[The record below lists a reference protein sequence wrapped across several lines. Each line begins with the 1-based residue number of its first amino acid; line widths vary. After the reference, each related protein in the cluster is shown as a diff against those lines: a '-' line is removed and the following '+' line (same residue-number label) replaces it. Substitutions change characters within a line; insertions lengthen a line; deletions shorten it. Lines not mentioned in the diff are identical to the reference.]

1 MTASPQELRLML
13 LDGAIRFAEKGREG
27 LVRADYEMVYD
38 GIARCQSI
46 LMELINALRPEHDSE
61 VCKRLSG
68 LYTFLYTR
76 LMEASRVKD
85 PAIVED
91 VIRLLQYERE
101 TWSMLVQKLAD
112 ENAAARGLS
121 ELPQATP
128 PIPPTP
134 PAPRPV

>member
-1 MTASPQELRLML
+1 ML

-38 GIARCQSI
+38 GISRCQSI
-46 LMELINALRPEHDSE
+46 LMELINSLRPEHDSE

-76 LMEASRVKD
+76 LMEASRIKE
-85 PAIVED
+85 PALVED

-112 ENAAARGLS
+112 ENAAARGMT
-121 ELPQATP
+121 ETPQAMP
-128 PIPPTP
+128 PIPPAS
-134 PAPRPV
+134 PAQGLVGGSISLQG